1 MKNQQLEYT
10 LITAFAIPIL
20 LECMD
25 EVKGTAA
32 YSDRLAKAADE
43 YQRVKIYPSHRPA
56 SAAVA
61 DQNQQGANLVMNC
74 IKVGIAIS
82 DQPAHVQHRFNAE
95 FENMLIRYGVR
106 LDEMA
111 ETA

>member
-1 MKNQQLEYT
+1 MQTKQLEST
-10 LITAFAIPIL
+10 LITAFTIPIL

-32 YSDRLAKAADE
+32 YSARLEKAAEE
-43 YQRVKIYPSHRPA
+43 YQRVKIYPLHRPA

-82 DQPAHVQHRFNAE
+82 EQPAKVQHRFNTE